1 MASKRPLSS
10 TEPEKG
16 LDAKRTHLDAPPQT
30 STGSISCS
38 MAPTHHGTALVMP
51 PVPITLDDAIS
62 LLSTEQVKAS
72 LVQYAQLSQPFYGF
86 LMDNHAAEMNRRH
99 QINLIPKTFDH
110 QSQVI
115 WNQIGI
121 ALRGSGTHQY
131 DAAFDVSDLID
142 STINSM
148 LEIAMAPPSLLET
161 RQNMMFT
168 LIDIGDM
175 IATCDDALG
184 DKLKDMYQMEGNSLT
199 KAFMD
204 LARSFSDA
212 ERPYILQTVIQT
224 EPKSATFEEKL
235 TELINLCDEYC
246 IMPDLADGLD
256 VLRGELAENVD
267 SGTGTEAEGQH

>member
-10 TEPEKG
+10 TEPQQD
-16 LDAKRTHLDAPPQT
+16 LDAKRTHLVAPPQT
-30 STGSISCS
+30 STGSTSYS
-38 MAPTHHGTALVMP
+38 MAPTHHGPASVMP

-62 LLSTEQVKAS
+62 LLSPEQVKAS

-99 QINLIPKTFDH
+99 QINLIPKTFDR
-110 QSQVI
+110 QSQIV
-115 WNQIGI
+115 WNQIGM
-121 ALRGSGTHQY
+121 ALRGSGSHQY

-148 LEIAMAPPSLLET
+148 LEIATAPPSLLET

-175 IATCDDALG
+175 IATCDDTLG
-184 DKLKDMYQMEGNSLT
+184 DKLRDMFQMEENSLT
-199 KAFMD
+199 KAFLD
-204 LARSFSDA
+204 LACSFNDA
-212 ERPYILQTVIQT
+212 KRPYILQTVIQT
-224 EPKSATFEEKL
+224 EPTSATFEEKPV
-235 TELINLCDEYC
+235 ELINLCDEYC

-256 VLRGELAENVD
+256 VLRGEVAEKVD
-267 SGTGTEAEGQH
+267 SGTGTESEGQH